1 MMPLHTGQGS
11 SRSANRRPLQK
22 GTVVKTADCGQAQR
36 SSRVD
41 DKILE
46 RIQKCLSRAHHPNS
60 SELEAKA
67 ALFISQ
73 KLMSQHN
80 VTQADLMAADGN
92 SDKASFGGRS
102 KVRITKT
109 DRSTKRVMM
118 EAFTSKLAQAM
129 CTSFDCKCYSTHGGD
144 FVEWSFFGITSNTV
158 AAAMAFEMAHNRIL
172 DWACSYKGGT
182 PTFSYRIGVA
192 DGLAA
197 MAYRE
202 KQRELDQARRK
213 ELDFLAS
220 QKREVAT
227 TIQRETQRLQL
238 PSGQFATAVDD
249 QCPDRGIRNN
259 ARDVDPCIGEDDSED
274 FELKADFNTDDMERT
289 DLCGDVNESID
300 MFVKR
305 ELGEPRRANDVPAF
319 QPVSAADVK
328 AEFVASSSPAA
339 SPWVSGAQLVQFRAT
354 AEQVADDYLTEHK
367 IELSE
372 CKKRH
377 SVIRDLDVYRQ
388 GQKDSSKIEISRNR
402 QD

>member
-1 MMPLHTGQGS
+1 MPLHTGQGS

-22 GTVVKTADCGQAQR
+22 ATVVKTADCGQAQR

-41 DKILE
+41 NKILE

-92 SDKASFGGRS
+92 SDKASLGGRS

-144 FVEWSFFGITSNTV
+144 FVEWSFFGIASNTV

-172 DWACSYKGGT
+172 DWACSYQGGT

-220 QKREVAT
+220 QEREVTT

-259 ARDVDPCIGEDDSED
+259 ARDFDPCIGEDDSED
-274 FELKADFNTDDMERT
+274 FELKADFDTHDMERT

-305 ELGEPRRANDVPAF
+305 EPGEPRRATDVLAF

-328 AEFVASSSPAA
+328 AEPVVSSSPAA

-367 IELSE
+367 IKLFE

-377 SVIRDLDVYRQ
+377 SVIRDLDTYRQ
-388 GQKDSSKIEISRNR
+388 GQKDSSKIEISRNM